1 MIDVVLYL
9 AGTFI
14 VLLAIGTP
22 IGYALGIVGAGYFLL
37 FYDVGAVIQTVPQVM
52 TTSINS
58 FSLAA
63 IPFFIFVGQLMSET
77 GVSDRIVKFARAM
90 IGHVRGGLAMVAL
103 FSSLLVSAFSGSSV
117 ANAVGTGS
125 VTIPA
130 MIRAGYPRPFAAAVE
145 STSSSM
151 GTVVPPSVAMIVYAS
166 ITGVSVKALFVAG
179 YLPAV
184 VYSIGILLVIGVVSR
199 RAAFGIDTKQT
210 TRQRLRSLRD
220 AVGPILIPVI
230 VMGGI
235 LAGYMTATEAGA
247 IAGLYTL
254 LLAGIFY
261 RSLTWKILCKVL
273 VATAKTTGVVMLV
286 VAAAG
291 VLGWVLAR
299 ERVPAAAADFAL
311 GAFDNPTAI
320 LLMLI
325 VMLVLLGTFM
335 ETLSALAITAP
346 IIVGIGAGAGID
358 PLLLGLVT
366 VLSLSIGMI
375 TPPVGVVLFVTTKI
389 AGARIEATSRALI
402 PFLGV
407 LIIGTAVIALFPDL
421 VMWLPRL
428 FE

>member
-1 MIDVVLYL
+1 MIEVVLYL
-9 AGTFI
+9 VITFA

-22 IGYALGIVGAGYFLL
+22 IGFALGIVGAGYFVV
-37 FYDVGAVIQTVPQVM
+37 FYDSATVIQTVPQVM
-52 TTSINS
+52 TSSINS

-77 GVSDRIVKFARAM
+77 GVSDRIVKLARAM

-145 STSSSM
+145 ATSSSM

-184 VYSIGILLVIGVVSR
+184 LYSVGILLVIGIVSR
-199 RAAFGIDTKQT
+199 RAGFGVDEKQT
-210 TRQRLRSLRD
+210 NRERLVALRD
-220 AVGPILIPVI
+220 AIGPMLIPVI

-235 LAGYMTATEAGA
+235 LTGFMTATEAGA

-254 LLAGIFY
+254 LLAVFVY
-261 RSLTWKILCKVL
+261 RSLTWKILGNVL

-291 VLGWVLAR
+291 ILGWALAR
-299 ERVPAAAADFAL
+299 ERIPGAVADFAL
-311 GAFDNPTAI
+311 GAVSNPTAI

-325 VMLVLLGTFM
+325 LMLLVLGTFM

-346 IIVGIGAGAGID
+346 IIVSIGSGAGID

-389 AGARIEATSRALI
+389 AETRIELASKALL

-407 LIIGTAVIALFPDL
+407 LVLGTALIAVFPDL
-421 VMWLPRL
+421 VMWLPAL
-428 FE
+428 VE

>member
-9 AGTFI
+9 VGTFV

-37 FYDVGAVIQTVPQVM
+37 FYDFGTVIQTVPQVM

-130 MIRAGYPRPFAAAVE
+130 MIRAGYPKPFAAAVE
-145 STSSSM
+145 ATSSSM

-184 VYSIGILLVIGVVSR
+184 IYSIGILLVIGVVSR
-199 RAAFGIDTKQT
+199 RAAFGIDPKANN
-210 TRQRLRSLRD
+210 RQRLRTLRD

-235 LAGYMTATEAGA
+235 LGGYMTATEAGA

-254 LLAGIFY
+254 LLAGFAY
-261 RSLTWKILCKVL
+261 RSLTWKILVRVL

-291 VLGWVLAR
+291 ILGWVLAR
-299 ERVPAAAADFAL
+299 ERVPAAVADFAL

-325 VMLVLLGTFM
+325 VMLLILGTFM

-389 AGARIEATSRALI
+389 AEARIEATSRALI
-402 PFLGV
+402 PFLAV
-407 LIIGTAVIALFPDL
+407 LVVGTALVAIFPDL
-421 VMWLPRL
+421 VMWLPKL